1 MDLSLELSNKYFKRS
16 DFFITIDKTINNS
29 LSWQPRGCKPGTK
42 FNFCQG
48 INWVGK
54 TTDFGLKKGKGF
66 AIGKLALN
74 PTIFLLEYPHPIL
87 GKCTNTDEILFDNPV
102 KKRSYS

>member
-1 MDLSLELSNKYFKRS
+1 MHFSLELSNKDFKRS
-16 DFFITIDKTINNS
+16 DFFITIDKTINKS
-29 LSWQPRGCKPGTK
+29 LSWQPRGPKQGTK

-54 TTDFGLKKGKGF
+54 TTDFGLKECKGF

-74 PTIFLLEYPHPIL
+74 PTICFTGVPPPHP
-87 GKCTNTDEILFDNPV
+87 GEV
-102 KKRSYS
+102 Y